1 LRIYESGRDVQK
13 LCFAATSKAAPKSH
27 MMPAYQRRRFLSVSR
42 TAILPGSSY
51 ARYFEMINGVVE
63 DWFEDALEAS
73 FSGLL
78 FHRNLATPTV
88 HFNVDFTGRSMM
100 GDRLTFETSVT
111 RFGTSSFDLCHQVSC
126 RGELRMRAYQT
137 LLFTRLQRQRIA
149 TPFRLT

>member
-1 LRIYESGRDVQK
+1 
-13 LCFAATSKAAPKSH
+13 
-27 MMPAYQRRRFLSVSR
+27 MPAYQREVLVRFAHCDPAGIVF
-42 TAILPGSSY
+42 Y

-100 GDRLTFETSVT
+100 GDRLTFETSVMT
-111 RFGTSSFDLCHQVSC
+111 ATFETAVEAAQAEGFWRTPVA
-126 RGELRMRAYQT
+126 RAEPWSDF
-137 LLFTRLQRQRIA
+137 LDRLK
-149 TPFRLT
+149 P